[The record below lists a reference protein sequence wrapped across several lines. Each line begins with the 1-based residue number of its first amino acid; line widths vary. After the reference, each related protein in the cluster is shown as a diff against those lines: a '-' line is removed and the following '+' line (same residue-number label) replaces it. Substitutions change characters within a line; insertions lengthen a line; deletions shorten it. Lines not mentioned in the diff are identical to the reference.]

1 MGNKKPSSAALGSVV
16 GLPLASVPQVSGM
29 DSPLLNAFLS
39 LARATTLMAMSSK
52 KGEPLGLGTPK
63 PNGLLPRRAS
73 DPPQGAMVVVALLP
87 MMLAKPLSA
96 AIKP

>member
-1 MGNKKPSSAALGSVV
+1 MGNKNPSNAALGSVV

-29 DSPLLNAFLS
+29 LSPRLNAFRS

-52 KGEPLGLGTPK
+52 NGAPLGLGTPNPK
-63 PNGLLPRRAS
+63 GLLPSLAS

-87 MMLAKPLSA
+87 MMLAKPFSA
-96 AIKP
+96 ASTE